1 MLDNR
6 WNQAR
11 YRLYAPIYDIAAK
24 PLEQGRRR
32 AIERL
37 DLTAGDH
44 ILLLGCGT
52 GLDLKYLP
60 TDIRVTA
67 IDVTPEMVHKIQE
80 RVEGMDTD
88 VDVQIGDAEL
98 LPFEKQTFDAVLL
111 HLILS
116 VVPDPEEVVT
126 ETARVL
132 TANGTVSI
140 YDKFVPP
147 ETTPSIWR
155 RITNPFARL
164 LFADITRQL
173 DPLISNTS
181 LSLTTKESHLAGIYT
196 ITIAHNANP

>member
-1 MLDNR
+1 
-6 WNQAR
+6 
-11 YRLYAPIYDIAAK
+11 
-24 PLEQGRRR
+24 
-32 AIERL
+32 
-37 DLTAGDH
+37 
-44 ILLLGCGT
+44 
-52 GLDLKYLP
+52 
-60 TDIRVTA
+60 
-67 IDVTPEMVHKIQE
+67 MVHKIQE